1 VGELYLGISA
11 GAMMVIAS
19 RETLLSTGAFLEL
32 MHRHHITI
40 ADVTP
45 SYLAVLDEEAL
56 ANVRMLITAGE
67 AAVSKDVKKYSSR
80 LQYVNIYGPTETT
93 VVVCSFKIPASYEIG
108 QSVPI
113 GRPVPNMEI
122 LIVDEHLQL
131 VPIGVPGE
139 IAVSGV
145 GLARGYLNNDALTA
159 KKFVAHP
166 MKEGERLYR
175 TGDQGRWL
183 DDGNIEFL
191 GRVDHQL
198 KIRGYRVEPG
208 EIEEALMQHPA
219 VQSCVVVGK
228 DIEGRKELIA
238 YLAAKEGEKTAIPAL
253 RNFLSETLPDYMVP
267 AYFVE
272 LEALPLTSHDKVDR
286 EALPEPDLADMPT
299 GTDYAAPRNDMERLL
314 AQTWAEVLRRPRIG
328 IHDNF
333 FHIGGDSIKALQIS
347 GRLGAQ
353 GWAVS
358 IKGLFTQPTIAQLA
372 SKVVAKKKNYPQEML
387 SGKAP
392 LSAAQQW
399 FFEHIQTDPFHFNQS
414 FFLSSAKRLDAH
426 LLRQSLEALARQHD
440 VLRATYSKEEGL
452 PVQTVGKGINIS
464 FQLVAIERGEQEDA
478 VIACHTEKAQAGF
491 NLEKGPLLKAV
502 LFQKKSGDELLLT
515 IHHLV
520 VDGVSWRILIEDLTT
535 AYSQLEAGETI
546 RLAPKTAP
554 FAWWAEKAH
563 AHANSPACLAHLDY
577 WEQQLA
583 RPVDTIIAGHPD
595 RPNKVGVSASVQ
607 FQLDKKQT
615 QFLLQQTHQAY
626 HTEINDI
633 LLCALS
639 RALQQVFGGRTYQ
652 ITLEGHGRETLFDMD
667 VSRAVGWFTSMFP
680 VVLTYEE
687 ELGYHLLSTKE
698 NLHRIPNKGMDYA
711 LLRYLSEQSFSQKEN
726 SAISFNYLG
735 AFSNGPA
742 DALLTFSGRDTGPSI
757 SPAINRDKELDV
769 LGILLDGKLQIS
781 ITYSHQRMEKAKM
794 DALAEAFEKE
804 LLQLMAHCME
814 QKAGQLS
821 PADFTACDLSL
832 EQYYDFLSANQ
843 LLADEIEDIYTLS
856 PMQEGM
862 LFHKL
867 LNPGSPAY
875 FNQLVLHLSAT
886 ALDIPHF
893 QYCWRQILKAHPVL
907 RTSFFSEGLP
917 SPLQVVHK
925 EAGLS
930 FVNRDISN
938 FSPGK
943 QEQILTT
950 YLATDRGKGFS
961 LKEKSLLRVALFQTG
976 IAQFR
981 LVISGHHITIDGWS
995 LAILLQDLQL
1005 MYQNNGHFLQLK
1017 PYSPYIA
1024 WLREQ
1029 PESESEAFWK
1039 EYLEGYEETAGIPG
1053 MQRTTPSA
1061 PIEPGSE
1068 LLVLSSEQTA
1078 ALEQLAKSH
1087 QVSLNTIVQGVW
1099 AVILGVYNQKEEVVF
1114 GITTSGR
1121 AAPVEN
1127 IEQMSGLFINTIPI
1141 RIALPVGQS
1150 FSQLLRSIQQSALA
1164 VQEFEHYSLALI
1176 QSSWQGQGEL
1186 IDHILVFENYP
1197 IEKSEVEPEEG
1208 VTITDTKSY
1217 ESFHYGFGLVA
1228 GPGKELNLQ
1237 LNYNKAVLATQ
1248 WVKRIKS
1255 HIITTIDAILAQPE
1269 QSISQINVLPQAERQ
1284 LLLYDYNNTKADF
1297 PSGKTIIDLFEE
1309 QVEKAPDNIAV
1320 VFEDRQ
1326 LTYRDLNKKA
1336 NQVGHYLRT
1345 TYQIQADDIIALQ
1358 LERSE
1363 WMIVAILG
1371 VMKAGAAYLP
1381 IDPDFPKNRV
1391 EYILH
1396 DSRAKVLLTDE
1407 STYSSARELNAI
1419 LAVLSVEKI
1428 TNRKKGKP
1436 VSINNSKN
1444 LAYVIYTSGSTG
1456 RPKGVMI
1463 EHQALVN
1470 FLWSMKKTP
1479 GIEERDVLLSI
1490 TNYTFDI
1497 SILEIGLPLITG
1509 ARIVLA
1515 SSNQQNNPDL
1525 LQTLIEKTKPTLFQ
1539 ATPSLWSI
1547 LIDNRIE
1554 GLKNMKLLCGGEA
1567 LSEHLATKLMNSGK
1581 EIWNMYGPTETTIW
1595 SSVLKLEANQRI
1607 SIGKPIG
1614 NTCMYVLSSD
1624 LAVLPP
1630 GITGELYIGG
1640 AGLARGYLNNPELT
1654 AEKFIPHPFREG
1666 ERLYKTGDLAR
1677 WLPDGNIEFLGRIDH
1692 QLKIRGHRIEAGEI
1706 EQALLQH
1713 PAIQS
1718 AVVVG
1723 EEMEQSKELVAYLV
1737 VEGQVPPNIE
1747 SLRRY
1752 LSKQLPNYMI
1762 PAYFVELEELPLTT
1776 SGKINR
1782 KALSRGAG
1790 TGSGPNGHSLASGV
1804 IFVAPRTATETTLAD
1819 IWKAILKRTDIG
1831 IYDDFFGLGGNSLR
1845 SIRMVALIQQKLDAK
1860 VALDEV
1866 FAHPTIIELAEIVA
1880 QKEKMAL
1887 MPIPRIE

>member
-1 VGELYLGISA
+1 AALAAQISGKARIKVAAIEPAEPQENYALSNAQRRLWVLGQMDEDQVAYNMPMVIQLKGKLHVEALQAAFNHLIARHESLRTNIITVNGVPRQVIHPVRKVEIHLPTWQEKGEKALSEYILSFARQPFNLADGALLRLELLQMQEGAHPEESGQALLLLNMHHIISDGWSMEILLRELSHLYDAYIEEEAHALPALRIQYKDYAAWQNALLEQSELMEDLRNYWFQKLAPIEEGFPILELPADYPRPAVQSYQGAILSTTLSPQLLDDLEALSRSSGTTLYITLTAIVKALLYRYSGQRDIIIGSLSAGRNHADLEHQIGFYVNTLALRDYIAEGTNFIEFLAQVKQTSVEAIGHELYPFDRLVEELDLIRDTSRAPLFDVLIAIQNEESPVLKFGGSRAALESVDWQVSKFDLSFGFTPTSKGLVVDIEYSTDLYKPERIHRMFEHLECLIQSLLANSNQPVEKLSILPKAEQSRLLQEFSFIAADYNLDKTIHQLFEEQVEKTPDNVAVVFEDKELSYRVLNERANALAHYLRDNYDIKGDEIVALQVDRSDWMMVALLGTMKSGAAYLPIAPDCPENRTAYMLRDSGSRLLLTDRSTCEAARVFEEQLPVIAVETVQHANTGNPSPLIDSRNLAYVIYTSGSTGRPKGVMVEHRGVVNMLYGQLERLEVTAEDRTLLFAPYTFDASVGELYLGISA

-67 AAVSKDVKKYSSR
+67 AAISKDVKKYSSR

-93 VVVCSFKIPASYEIG
+93 VVAASFKMPASYEIG
-108 QSVPI
+108 QNVPI

-139 IAVSGV
+139 IVVSGV
-145 GLARGYLNNDALTA
+145 GLARGYLNNEALT
-159 KKFVAHP
+159 KEKFVPHP
-166 MKEGERLYR
+166 FKEGERLYR

-1114 GITTSGR
+1114 GITTSG
-1121 AAPVEN
+1121 
-1127 IEQMSGLFINTIPI
+1127 
-1141 RIALPVGQS
+1141 
-1150 FSQLLRSIQQSALA
+1150 
-1164 VQEFEHYSLALI
+1164 
-1176 QSSWQGQGEL
+1176 
-1186 IDHILVFENYP
+1186 
-1197 IEKSEVEPEEG
+1197 
-1208 VTITDTKSY
+1208 
-1217 ESFHYGFGLVA
+1217 
-1228 GPGKELNLQ
+1228 
-1237 LNYNKAVLATQ
+1237 
-1248 WVKRIKS
+1248 
-1255 HIITTIDAILAQPE
+1255 
-1269 QSISQINVLPQAERQ
+1269 
-1284 LLLYDYNNTKADF
+1284 
-1297 PSGKTIIDLFEE
+1297 
-1309 QVEKAPDNIAV
+1309 
-1320 VFEDRQ
+1320 
-1326 LTYRDLNKKA
+1326 
-1336 NQVGHYLRT
+1336 
-1345 TYQIQADDIIALQ
+1345 
-1358 LERSE
+1358 
-1363 WMIVAILG
+1363 
-1371 VMKAGAAYLP
+1371 
-1381 IDPDFPKNRV
+1381 
-1391 EYILH
+1391 
-1396 DSRAKVLLTDE
+1396 
-1407 STYSSARELNAI
+1407 
-1419 LAVLSVEKI
+1419 
-1428 TNRKKGKP
+1428 
-1436 VSINNSKN
+1436 
-1444 LAYVIYTSGSTG
+1444 
-1456 RPKGVMI
+1456 
-1463 EHQALVN
+1463 
-1470 FLWSMKKTP
+1470 
-1479 GIEERDVLLSI
+1479 
-1490 TNYTFDI
+1490 
-1497 SILEIGLPLITG
+1497 
-1509 ARIVLA
+1509 
-1515 SSNQQNNPDL
+1515 
-1525 LQTLIEKTKPTLFQ
+1525 
-1539 ATPSLWSI
+1539 
-1547 LIDNRIE
+1547 
-1554 GLKNMKLLCGGEA
+1554 
-1567 LSEHLATKLMNSGK
+1567 
-1581 EIWNMYGPTETTIW
+1581 
-1595 SSVLKLEANQRI
+1595 
-1607 SIGKPIG
+1607 
-1614 NTCMYVLSSD
+1614 
-1624 LAVLPP
+1624 
-1630 GITGELYIGG
+1630 
-1640 AGLARGYLNNPELT
+1640 
-1654 AEKFIPHPFREG
+1654 
-1666 ERLYKTGDLAR
+1666 
-1677 WLPDGNIEFLGRIDH
+1677 
-1692 QLKIRGHRIEAGEI
+1692 
-1706 EQALLQH
+1706 
-1713 PAIQS
+1713 
-1718 AVVVG
+1718 
-1723 EEMEQSKELVAYLV
+1723 
-1737 VEGQVPPNIE
+1737 
-1747 SLRRY
+1747 
-1752 LSKQLPNYMI
+1752 
-1762 PAYFVELEELPLTT
+1762 
-1776 SGKINR
+1776 
-1782 KALSRGAG
+1782 
-1790 TGSGPNGHSLASGV
+1790 
-1804 IFVAPRTATETTLAD
+1804 
-1819 IWKAILKRTDIG
+1819 
-1831 IYDDFFGLGGNSLR
+1831 
-1845 SIRMVALIQQKLDAK
+1845 
-1860 VALDEV
+1860 
-1866 FAHPTIIELAEIVA
+1866 
-1880 QKEKMAL
+1880 
-1887 MPIPRIE
+1887 